1 MLSCITFPI
10 LYQKPKHNNVV
21 FVQFLGEFHCLQSK
35 LLASKL
41 GGCFNHRSLW
51 KLYKYARL
59 THFLSLHIAKNS
71 RECCPYNFMRERVP
85 REFSKLIWSLRRLLY
100 PFLKPDQNS
109 VCCLL
114 LNYVSLKHKCVG
126 FRKLQISAF
135 PYDLGKWILTNFVWG
150 EKILFAL
157 FYNTRELSAWW
168 SSNFCGRESCIS
180 NG

>member
-1 MLSCITFPI
+1 MLVFFSIRTTCYHVLHFLPYTKNQSTIILFLSSFLENFITF
-10 LYQKPKHNNVV
+10 KVN
-21 FVQFLGEFHCLQSK
+21 CL
-35 LLASKL
+35 LIKL
-41 GGCFNHRSLW
+41 GGCFNHRSLC

-59 THFLSLHIAKNS
+59 THFLSLHITKNS

-135 PYDLGKWILTNFVWG
+135 PSDLGKCNFNQFCLGWENIVCIIL
-150 EKILFAL
+150 
-157 FYNTRELSAWW
+157 
-168 SSNFCGRESCIS
+168 
-180 NG
+180 